1 MRRQVQGDAQRCI
14 IFRMENV
21 DLMGHINDQGDLLLQ
36 HSELDTLLRQTSTEL
51 CLDPTRNLDFTP
63 C

>member
-36 HSELDTLLRQTSTEL
+36 HSELDTLLRQTYRIMSQSN
-51 CLDPTRNLDFTP
+51 PKSRFHP
-63 C
+63 M